1 MSLLSLGY
9 LFLCLRG
16 SIPDSISILVVN
28 AAFPLGMVLQLD
40 GMRRFLG
47 GQELEREK
55 IAESGTDAV
64 VAKPIDP
71 AALLATVQK
80 IAARCNNN
88 SLEK

>member
-1 MSLLSLGY
+1 LTGW
-9 LFLCLRG
+9 
-16 SIPDSISILVVN
+16 
-28 AAFPLGMVLQLD
+28 
-40 GMRRFLG
+40 G

-71 AALLATVQK
+71 AALLATVHG
-80 IAARCNNN
+80 IAARYNIN